1 MHAVFYGDC
10 PKDIKEIFK
19 RKTAIKTRAVNS
31 FELPR
36 PNSEHG
42 RNSIG
47 YRRPLKW
54 NNLPSEVQSITKI
67 DNFKNKLKRS
77 RLENICYEKEL
88 QLGQQKFGL
97 LLFLVAVIRLFPC
110 FFQAL
115 PKYIVVIFW
124 YIFTDIVMLFIYLF
138 NYLFILFKEQVHIG
152 TTCAATLTGLY

>member
-1 MHAVFYGDC
+1 MHEVFYGDC

-47 YRRPLKW
+47 YRGPLTW

-77 RLENICYEKEL
+77 RLENICYEKET
-88 QLGQQKFGL
+88 
-97 LLFLVAVIRLFPC
+97 AV
-110 FFQAL
+110 
-115 PKYIVVIFW
+115 
-124 YIFTDIVMLFIYLF
+124 
-138 NYLFILFKEQVHIG
+138 G
-152 TTCAATLTGLY
+152 TNKNLDYFYF